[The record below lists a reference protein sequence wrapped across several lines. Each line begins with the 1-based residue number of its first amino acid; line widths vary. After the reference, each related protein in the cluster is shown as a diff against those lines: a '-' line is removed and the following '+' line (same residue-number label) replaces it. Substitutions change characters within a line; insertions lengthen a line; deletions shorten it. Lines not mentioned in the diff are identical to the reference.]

1 MKSGIELTKQKR
13 ESHTK
18 KGYNYDHDTEHNY
31 MQFVNA
37 ANAYMYSDRYIWPF
51 DMASFKTG
59 NAIENLVNAASML
72 IAAIDRLQRY
82 EVGKI
87 YKVSKCHQYGTY
99 KVLSVKM
106 RKRTGDVWVTFI
118 GISGDMLPDRQTFLI
133 GSVFDQCSEWA
144 V

>member
-1 MKSGIELTKQKR
+1 LDAIIGIKTIARKAD
-13 ESHTK
+13 
-18 KGYNYDHDTEHNY
+18 YNSEK
-31 MQFVNA
+31 FVC
-37 ANAYMYSDRYIWPF
+37 S
-51 DMASFKTG
+51 K
-59 NAIENLVNAASML
+59 
-72 IAAIDRLQRY
+72 
-82 EVGKI
+82 VGKI